1 MIIFDYKGYRGGAE
15 YEVEDE
21 LYFGEV
27 LGLKKGVCITYQG
40 ATIEELKQDFEEGVD
55 AYLSSCEANGFEPS
69 KPFYQP
75 LNAEIES
82 DIYNLIE
89 MTAQKN
95 GTSFNSV
102 VRESLE
108 RGLLQIA

>member
-1 MIIFDYKGYRGGAE
+1 MKIFEYKGYKGS
-15 YEVEDE
+15 VEFDE
-21 LYFGEV
+21 DDNIFVGEV
-27 LGLKKGVCITYQG
+27 LGLKKGCGIIYEG